1 MALTD
6 KLSAIGAAIREKGG
20 TTELL
25 TLAQMPD
32 AIAALPTGGGGEDPI
47 PNPLVYDGNLS
58 YALSY
63 GHHDW
68 VLNNYYSR
76 LQFKDVTNMDHTFYY
91 SNVKK
96 LPTITQTTSSLNWT
110 YTFHTARELEEIEGI
125 VNFYPMKC
133 DKMFQG
139 CVRLRNCPPFTGTIQ
154 SQANANYTQSY
165 MFSECYSLRNVD
177 ENLLKSFKTCSTT
190 ATYNLYSSMFNNCSS
205 LDEINKLG
213 VLSGSTLTSNM
224 FAYTFVNCHRLKK
237 ITFNLNEDGTPIV
250 AKWKNQTIDLT
261 KYVGWAGE
269 ASATSKILN
278 YNSGITAEDEDNDWS
293 NNPNY
298 WSKQFANSRFNHD
311 SAVELIN
318 SLPDTSA
325 YLATQT
331 SGTNSVK
338 FYTNA
343 GINTPGGSVNDLT
356 EEEIAVAAA
365 KGWTIAYG
373 T

>member
-1 MALTD
+1 
-6 KLSAIGAAIREKGG
+6 
-20 TTELL
+20 
-25 TLAQMPD
+25 
-32 AIAALPTGGGGEDPI
+32 
-47 PNPLVYDGNLS
+47 
-58 YALSY
+58 
-63 GHHDW
+63 
-68 VLNNYYSR
+68 
-76 LQFKDVTNMDHTFYY
+76 
-91 SNVKK
+91 
-96 LPTITQTTSSLNWT
+96 
-110 YTFHTARELEEIEGI
+110 
-125 VNFYPMKC
+125 
-133 DKMFQG
+133 
-139 CVRLRNCPPFTGTIQ
+139 
-154 SQANANYTQSY
+154 
-165 MFSECYSLRNVD
+165 
-177 ENLLKSFKTCSTT
+177 
-190 ATYNLYSSMFNNCSS
+190 MFNNCSS